1 MPIVLTR
8 RVRLGGLTAATLLGA
23 ALVSGCGHAAPSAAA
38 ATQSTS
44 RQASALKFSQCM
56 RAHGISDFPDPSSGG
71 AISISGGPSS
81 DMNPDNATFSQAQ
94 QACRS
99 LLPNGGQ
106 MSPQQQQQMQ
116 QQALAFSQCMRSHG
130 VTDFPDPQ
138 FQSGGGGVGI
148 RINGKGGGDLNPDNP
163 TFQHAQQACQSLLGH
178 VGPGG
183 HGGGPTTSTGSGS
196 GQGFGMQ
203 VAD

>member
-1 MPIVLTR
+1 MRHLPIAVGTIA
-8 RVRLGGLTAATLLGA
+8 TAALLA
-23 ALVSGCGHAAPSAAA
+23 GCGHGVA
-38 ATQSTS
+38 ATQTS
-44 RQASALKFSQCM
+44 SNSAGKQADALKFSQCM

-71 AISISGGPSS
+71 AISISGGPNS
-81 DMNPDNATFSQAQ
+81 DMSPDNPTFSQAQ

-106 MSPQQQQQMQ
+106 MSPQQQQQLQ

-138 FQSGGGGVGI
+138 FQSGGASVGI
-148 RINGKGGGDLNPDNP
+148 RINGKGSGDLNPDNP

-196 GQGFGMQ
+196 GQGFGLQ
-203 VAD
+203 VGG